1 LESAKDSTSVVP
13 TFFHLALSLS
23 VVLFECF
30 VLVSFIQQRLSI
42 LAKGVGLARDEDTND
57 ETEETENG
65 AENLND
71 KNLDETVLESVSCS
85 NQGHGGQMCAQ
96 SSVGSISQSRAAA
109 IDANADTADEVA
121 HANGDAGPEKREAGV
136 VGVGRVS
143 VGPGDGVHLGGED
156 DGHDDAVD
164 GDDLAENDGEQVL
177 GSNSRGPDAGTQDG

>member
-71 KNLDETVLESVSCS
+71 KNLDEK
-85 NQGHGGQMCAQ
+85 